1 MKNDEVKEQETVTA
15 TDDPAARELLRRAYE
30 TTYRWSK
37 EFKGFSASLE
47 ASLNG
52 KTVKGNVTVRLPEE
66 IRISLGDPEIEKWA
80 EGQIGMMAVH
90 RGYRTFETSDGKN
103 ILSLGEADSHP
114 LGQLVLIHG
123 DGLNSRYRV
132 KDNRIVQINRNMGP
146 VRFTINV
153 QDSIITA
160 DGKFLNT
167 RYIVYYFTPKGDLKQ
182 AESFNDE
189 PVVVNGVYLPGKRKV
204 FFSEGGEACVKEL
217 VFTHHLLL

>member
-1 MKNDEVKEQETVTA
+1 MKNYEVNEQETIAVA
-15 TDDPAARELLRRAYE
+15 DDPQARDLLRRAYE
-30 TTYRWSK
+30 TTYRWSQ
-37 EFKGFSASLE
+37 EFKGFSSSLE
-47 ASLNG
+47 VTLNG
-52 KTVKGNVTVRLPEE
+52 KSVKGSVTVRLPEE
-66 IRISLGDPEIEKWA
+66 VKVSLGDPEIEKWA
-80 EGQIGMMAVH
+80 EAQIGMMATH
-90 RGYRTFETSDGKN
+90 RGHRTFDTSDGKN
-103 ILSLGEADSHP
+103 ILTLGEADSHP
-114 LGQLVLIHG
+114 LGRLVLIHG

-153 QDSIITA
+153 QDSIITR

-189 PVVVNGVYLPGKRKV
+189 PVVVNGVYLPGKRRV

-217 VFTHHLLL
+217 LFSNHLLL